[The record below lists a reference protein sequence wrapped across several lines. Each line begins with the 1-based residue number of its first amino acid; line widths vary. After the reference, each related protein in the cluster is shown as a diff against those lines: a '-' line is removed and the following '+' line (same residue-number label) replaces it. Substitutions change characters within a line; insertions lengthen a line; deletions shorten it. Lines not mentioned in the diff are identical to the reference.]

1 MLQIRGDQ
9 YRLHMV
15 EVTEVLRRVEGPVIA
30 VDYHQ
35 VLDVDRSERVWVS
48 VSNSGFLPERN
59 CAWFGF
65 FNNKLQEITGSRP
78 SAREQFGVFRS

>member
-1 MLQIRGDQ
+1 MPQIRGDQ
-9 YRLHMV
+9 YRLV

-35 VLDVDRSERVWVS
+35 VLDVDRFERVWVS
-48 VSNSGFLPERN
+48 VSNSGLLPERN
-59 CAWFGF
+59 CAWFGY

-78 SAREQFGVFRS
+78 NAREQFGVFRS